1 MASAYQAKSL
11 YDFDSKDKR
20 LLSFKQDEKFIVIE
34 QLCKDPNWY
43 YAVSEKGIAGFV
55 PVTYILREESDRE
68 EFLELVEKALEALQ
82 NSTASLDEGNT
93 SFMSLQRKALRY
105 SNALL
110 RLHHLKE
117 SLRST
122 CEGPLRDTPRET
134 ALGHQSPSD
143 FLQEE
148 YSRINSDWISENLAG
163 ADLCSLEP
171 SPRSQ
176 PSKRSASLTAAV
188 EDPHLPTLAAELIEQ
203 VRSQTQLSHSLSR
216 VAVLAVLR
224 CLSTS
229 LPGSSCPWEALL
241 ESVLKAEECE
251 KPLVSSQD
259 GDRLQLIFRRLWH
272 C

>member
-110 RLHHLKE
+110 CTKIVGAILL
-117 SLRST
+117 LI
-122 CEGPLRDTPRET
+122 GPLRDTPRET

-203 VRSQTQLSHSLSR
+203 AYFVVGPDAEPEASEQDHSGSDLWQR
-216 VAVLAVLR
+216 VVDFDLR
-224 CLSTS
+224 
-229 LPGSSCPWEALL
+229 ERVKHLL
-241 ESVLKAEECE
+241 
-251 KPLVSSQD
+251 
-259 GDRLQLIFRRLWH
+259 RRFNFGR
-272 C
+272 

>member
-1 MASAYQAKSL
+1 MAQPLNEPLLDDPSSSTVLQSGRVLRHLAAPAPAPAAPLGRARFLGLASRL
-11 YDFDSKDKR
+11 YRASR
-20 LLSFKQDEKFIVIE
+20 S
-34 QLCKDPNWY
+34 
-43 YAVSEKGIAGFV
+43 
-55 PVTYILREESDRE
+55 
-68 EFLELVEKALEALQ
+68 
-82 NSTASLDEGNT
+82 NSS
-93 SFMSLQRKALRY
+93 
-105 SNALL
+105 
-110 RLHHLKE
+110 
-117 SLRST
+117 
-122 CEGPLRDTPRET
+122 GPLRDTPRET

-229 LPGSSCPWEALL
+229 LPDSPCPWEALL
-241 ESVLKAEECE
+241 DSVLKAE
-251 KPLVSSQD
+251 VSTLSPIASHF
-259 GDRLQLIFRRLWH
+259 GAK
-272 C
+272 